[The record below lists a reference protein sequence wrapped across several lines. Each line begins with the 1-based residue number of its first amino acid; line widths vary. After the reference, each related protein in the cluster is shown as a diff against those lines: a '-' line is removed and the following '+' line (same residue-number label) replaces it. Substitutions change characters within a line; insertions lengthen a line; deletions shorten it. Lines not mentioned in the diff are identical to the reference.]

1 MAESKDVYFMELAL
15 QEAQRGAQ
23 SGEVPIGALL
33 AIEGEVIAKAHN
45 RCVTGQD
52 PTAHAEILVIREA
65 AKRIGNYRL
74 PGSDL
79 YVTVEPC
86 TMCVGAMIQA
96 RISRLVFGAHEE
108 RTGMVESRV
117 PLLNSPFFNHR
128 IVAVG
133 GVLREECGE
142 LVQGFFME
150 KRGKTTPSHS
160 VSID

>member
-15 QEAQRGAQ
+15 QEAQKGAQ
-23 SGEVPIGALL
+23 AGEVPIGALL
-33 AIEGEVIAKAHN
+33 AAEGEVIAKAHN
-45 RCVTGQD
+45 RCVTAQD

-96 RISRLVFGAHEE
+96 RITRLVFGAYEE
-108 RTGMVESRV
+108 KTGMVESRV
-117 PLLNSPFFNHR
+117 PLLNSPIFNHR

-133 GVLREECGE
+133 GVLREECGQ

-150 KRGKTTPSHS
+150 KRGKTTPSQS